1 MLTARTRAGALVGVV
16 VGAAALVLAGWA
28 LADAGGRGTAEAQD
42 PPRVEWLVAPE
53 STDLQ
58 AQVNAHLLGVPADCL
73 VGVEYEIETVWA
85 GSIGAHNAMV
95 VRRC

>member
-1 MLTARTRAGALVGVV
+1 MRTAGARAVTAVAVV
-16 VGAAALVLAGWA
+16 AGAAALVLAAWA
-28 LADAGGRGTAEAQD
+28 LPDAGGRGAAEAQD
-42 PPRVEWLVAPE
+42 PPRMEWLVAPE
-53 STDLQ
+53 SADLE
-58 AQVNAHLLGVPADCL
+58 AQVNAYLLGVPADCL